1 MDNEKK
7 EIHIVP
13 PDIMVKAAATALG
26 MLALFL
32 LVSTASALLEL
43 KYVGAGISPTNTISI
58 SGQGEVFAIPDTATF
73 SFTVSETGKDVAS
86 AQTKATA
93 KTNDTIDYLK
103 EQGIKEIDI
112 KTTDYSVNPQYEW
125 SNQIC
130 TSNGY
135 CPPGRQTII
144 GYEVSQTILVKIHD
158 TDQAGTLLSGVGSR
172 GVSNVSGLNFTVDDE
187 DALKAEAR
195 DKAIKQAK
203 EKAEVLAKSL
213 GVSIVRV
220 VSFNENNYGGPVP
233 MYAKMETMAADAGGM
248 GAAPQIPTGQ
258 NKITSDVSVTYEIR

>member
-1 MDNEKK
+1 MDIEKK
-7 EIHIVP
+7 EIHIMP
-13 PDIMVKAAATALG
+13 PALMVKAAATALG

-32 LVSTASALLEL
+32 LVATASEL
-43 KYVGAGISPTNTISI
+43 RSFKYIGAGISPTNTINV

-86 AQTKATA
+86 AQTKATK

-103 EQGIKEIDI
+103 KEGIAEIDI

-125 SNQIC
+125 STQIC

-158 TDQAGTLLSGVGSR
+158 TDKAGTLLSGVGSR
-172 GVSNVSGLNFTVDDE
+172 GVSNVSGLNFTVADE

-195 DKAIKQAK
+195 DKAITEAK
-203 EKAEVLAKSL
+203 TKAEVLAKSL

-220 VSFNENNYGGPVP
+220 VAFNENNYGGPVP
-233 MYAKMETMAADAGGM
+233 MYAKMEIMSADSSLGE
-248 GAAPQIPTGQ
+248 APEIPTGQ